1 MIDVKDIKVSYDT
14 KVILENFSFSVDE
27 GLMVSII
34 GPNGCGKSTA
44 LKAISKF
51 LKKTNGKVYLQGE
64 DMDKLSAKNIA
75 KKMSV
80 LSQYNRNPDDITVRD
95 LVSYGRIPHKR
106 WYERNSKEDQKVIDW
121 AIKETGLTSMQD
133 ESILELS
140 GGERQRVWIAMSL
153 AQEPKVLLLDEPTTY
168 LDISHQLEIME
179 LLKKLN
185 KELNL
190 TVIMVLHELSQAAKY
205 SDKIIVMKKGDII
218 KQGSP
223 NKIITEKLL
232 KDVYDVDVFID
243 KESLKDEIIIH
254 PLKKT
259 VIE

>member
-1 MIDVKDIKVSYDT
+1 MLEVKDIKVSYDT
-14 KVILENFSFSVDE
+14 KMILKDFSFSVKK
-27 GLMVSII
+27 GQMVSII

-51 LKKTNGKVYLQGE
+51 LKKSSGKIYLQGE
-64 DMDKLSAKNIA
+64 DMDELTAKKIA

-80 LSQYNRNPDDITVRD
+80 LSQYNKNPEDITIKD

-106 WYERNSKEDQKVIDW
+106 WYERNSEKDEKIIAW
-121 AIKETGLTSMQD
+121 AIEETGLRDMQN

-153 AQEPKVLLLDEPTTY
+153 AQEPKILLLDEPTTY

-185 KELNL
+185 KELDL
-190 TVIMVLHELSQAAKY
+190 TVIMVLHELSQAVKY
-205 SDKIIVMKKGDII
+205 SDKIIVMKKGEII
-218 KQGSP
+218 EQGNP
-223 NKIITEKLL
+223 NEIITEKLL
-232 KDVYDVDVFID
+232 KEVYNVDVYID
-243 KESLKDEIIIH
+243 KNSLRDEIIIH
-254 PLKKT
+254 PLKKANN
-259 VIE
+259 

>member
-1 MIDVKDIKVSYDT
+1 MMIDVKDIKVSYDT

-153 AQEPKVLLLDEPTTY
+153 AQEPKVLLLDEPTTG
-168 LDISHQLEIME
+168 LDIAQKASFRRLLDQVARDRAVLISSHDVADLVKRTQ
-179 LLKKLN
+179 
-185 KELNL
+185 
-190 TVIMVLHELSQAAKY
+190 TVLVLVEGRIVAK
-205 SDKIIVMKKGDII
+205 
-218 KQGSP
+218 GSP
-223 NKIITEKLL
+223 DQLMGMSNALTLEAAYLRIVSKAG
-232 KDVYDVDVFID
+232 
-243 KESLKDEIIIH
+243 KESRGASSA
-254 PLKKT
+254 P
-259 VIE
+259 